1 MSNATIANQQDL
13 RAAWRQHLEQNPG
26 TRIRDAASTLGVS
39 EAELLAT
46 DCGDSV
52 VRLDASWPELVGS
65 FERLGTV
72 MCLTRNDVAVHEKT
86 GVFENV
92 SASGS
97 MGLVLGEAIDLRIFY
112 SRWHHGFAVETE
124 AHGSIR
130 RSFQFFDADG
140 TAVHKVFLT
149 GESNEAAYHELVAKY
164 RSADQSPQQTVID
177 PEPEAGE
184 KPDAE
189 IDVEGFRAAWRGL
202 QDTHEFF
209 GILRDFGVTRT
220 QGLRLAP
227 AEFARQVPVDTL
239 QALLDDVAAAGTE
252 IMVFVGSPGVIQIHT
267 GPVRTIKMM
276 GPWVNVLDPEF
287 NLHVRAD
294 LIRSAWVVKKPTADG
309 VVTSVEFFDGKGR
322 NVALVF
328 GRRKPGKPELE
339 RWREHVEGLRGG
351 QS

>member
-1 MSNATIANQQDL
+1 MSNATIGKHVDL
-13 RAAWRQHLEQNPG
+13 RAAWREHLEQNPG
-26 TRIRDAASTLGVS
+26 TRIRDAASALGVS

-46 DCGDSV
+46 ICGESV
-52 VRLDASWPELVGS
+52 VRLDASWPELVGA

-72 MCLTRNDVAVHEKT
+72 MTLTRNDVAVHEKT
-86 GVFENV
+86 GAFENV

-97 MGLVLGEAIDLRIFY
+97 MGLVLGEAIDLRIFF

-124 AHGSIR
+124 AHSAIR

-149 GESNEAAYHELVAKY
+149 DESNEATYHELVAKY
-164 RSADQSPQQTVID
+164 RSADQSPKQPVIEA
-177 PEPEAGE
+177 EPENGE
-184 KPDAE
+184 KPDGE

-209 GILRDFGVTRT
+209 GMLRDFGVTRT

-227 AEFARQVPVDTL
+227 AEFARPVPVDTL

-267 GPVRTIKMM
+267 GPVRTIKVM

-294 LIRSAWVVKKPTADG
+294 LIASAWVVRKPTADG
-309 VVTSVEFFDGKGR
+309 VVTSVEFFDGEGG

-328 GRRKPGKPELE
+328 GKRKPGKPELD
-339 RWREHVEGLRGG
+339 RWREHVEGIARRL
-351 QS
+351 

>member
-1 MSNATIANQQDL
+1 MSNATIADQPDL
-13 RAAWRQHLEQNPG
+13 RAAWREYLEKNPG
-26 TRIRDAASTLGVS
+26 TRIRDAAQALGVS

-46 DCGDSV
+46 GCGESV
-52 VRLDASWPELVGS
+52 TRLDAPWPELVGA

-72 MCLTRNDVAVHEKT
+72 MALTRNDVVVHEKT
-86 GVFENV
+86 GAFENV

-97 MGLVLGEAIDLRIFY
+97 MGLVLGEAIDLRVFF
-112 SRWHHGFAVETE
+112 SRWRHGFAVETE
-124 AHGSIR
+124 AHSAIR

-140 TAVHKVFLT
+140 TAVFKVFLT
-149 GESNEAAYHELVAKY
+149 GDSDEAAYHELVAKY
-164 RSADQSPQQTVID
+164 RSGDQSTRQAVID
-177 PEPEAGE
+177 PEPDAEE

-189 IDVEGFRAAWRGL
+189 IDVEGFRTAWRGL

-209 GILRDFGVTRT
+209 GMLRDFGVTRT

-227 AEFARQVPVDTL
+227 PEFSRPVPVESL
-239 QALLDDVAAAGTE
+239 EALLDDVAAAGTE

-267 GPVRTIKMM
+267 GPVRTIKVM

-294 LIRSAWVVKKPTADG
+294 LIRSAWVVRKPTVDG
-309 VVTSVEFFDGKGR
+309 VVTSVEFFDWKGR

-328 GRRKPGKPELE
+328 GKRKPGKPELE
-339 RWREHVEGLRGG
+339 RWREHVGRIGRVT
-351 QS
+351 